1 MAAPRYFTD
10 FELSSGAIIALD
22 TSDAHHASTVL
33 RCNAGD
39 PLTLISAGVAW
50 DAEFDSLRKR
60 GAMVRAL
67 QHAADQGGELPAPV
81 VVLQALTKGAK
92 FDEVVEKTIELGA
105 SRIVPVDCIY
115 SEAEGGANK
124 VQRWRRV
131 ARAAAMQ
138 SRRRVLPAVED
149 STNLGDALADF
160 APGAFALVAYEGAPA
175 GTFEAAMRA
184 YRPGTPVVIAVGPE
198 GGLHADELECAGQYG
213 AHIVSLGPTIL
224 RTETAAAAL
233 LAAVASSAGW
243 W

>member
-10 FELSSGAIIALD
+10 FKVSAGAMVALD

-33 RCNAGD
+33 RCNTGD
-39 PLTLISAGVAW
+39 PLTLVSSGVAW
-50 DAEFDSLRKR
+50 DAEFDSLLKG

-67 QHAADQGGELPAPV
+67 QHATDQGGELPAPV

-92 FDEVVEKTIELGA
+92 FDEVVEKTVELGA

-124 VQRWRRV
+124 VQRWRRI

-149 STNLGDALADF
+149 STNLCEALAEF
-160 APGAFALVAYEGAPA
+160 APGAFALVAYEDAPA
-175 GTFEAAMRA
+175 RTFATAMQA
-184 YRPGTPVVIAVGPE
+184 YRPGTTVVIAVGPE
-198 GGLHADELECAGQYG
+198 GGLHADELECARLNGT
-213 AHIVSLGPTIL
+213 HIVSLGPTIL